1 MPAGYRLP
9 EVTNSA
15 ETAPPAYLVIQE
27 GSRWTDVFSL
37 VPGRRTTIGR
47 SSGSH
52 IVIRHER
59 CSRQH
64 AELFAEDGDWVVR
77 DNASR
82 NGTRIDAQPIHGDQ
96 VIRPGQTLEIAGC
109 QMVFVHDI
117 ADAFEHEAPTAA
129 GNVSEASGTL
139 DEQQTVEGIDAGQ
152 ITHRKGKT
160 QFLDQRFRKA
170 KANEKAGAAQNLFH
184 FAFELSRCESIDAA
198 AESALDTLILHTG
211 VATGA
216 VMRLAESAK
225 SDSSDPNDLVLIAT
239 RQRLHRSYHR
249 VPDFVAETVLRD
261 GEAVLARN
269 IADNAALASPDSR
282 GEISTTSTVC
292 APIRVENRSIGLIH
306 LYSSDDEPSLE
317 PEHLEFALA
326 VAENLGLAFQN
337 LMRQAQLATRLDRSR
352 QKVDQLR
359 QQLGKESKIVG
370 DSPEIRAINEAIRRA
385 APTSATVLIRG
396 ESGVGKELVA
406 QSLHDQSS
414 RSEGPFLCLNCAAL
428 SPSLLESEL
437 FGHEKGAF
445 TGATERKLGKFEAA
459 DGGTLMLDEIGEMS
473 PEIQAKFLRVLE
485 GHAFERVGGNR
496 SIRADVRVVSAT
508 NRDLEAEVREGRFRA
523 DLYFRLHVLEIVI
536 PPLRQRGRDILRL
549 AKHFLKLYCQQMG
562 RKIDGFTVAAEKR
575 LMKYP
580 WPGNIRELKNA
591 IERAVVL
598 TNKSS
603 IDADDLVLSNVHV
616 AGNSDIAPEAGGDFE
631 ELSLLDIER
640 NHILQTLRATGGNKS
655 KAASILGIERSTLDR
670 KLKRFELGPRDWI
683 E

>member
-129 GNVSEASGTL
+129 GNASEASGTL

-170 KANEKAGAAQNLFH
+170 KANENAGAAQNLFH

-370 DSPEIRAINEAIRRA
+370 DSPEIRAISEAIRRA

>member
-1 MPAGYRLP
+1 M
-9 EVTNSA
+9 
-15 ETAPPAYLVIQE
+15 
-27 GSRWTDVFSL
+27 FSL

-64 AELFAEDGDWVVR
+64 AELFAEQGDWIVR

-82 NGTRIDAQPIHGDQ
+82 NGTRIEAQPVHGDQ
-96 VIRPGQTLEIAGC
+96 IIRAGQTLEIAGC

-117 ADAFEHEAPTAA
+117 ADAFECESPTV
-129 GNVSEASGTL
+129 GGGTPEGSGVL
-139 DEQQTVEGIDAGQ
+139 EEQQTVEGIDAGE
-152 ITHRKGKT
+152 ITHRQRKSPFLEQRLRKT
-160 QFLDQRFRKA
+160 KA
-170 KANEKAGAAQNLFH
+170 SESAGAAQKLFQ
-184 FAFELSRCESIDAA
+184 FAFELSRCETIDAA
-198 AESALDTLILHTG
+198 AESALDTLIRHTG

-216 VMRLAESAK
+216 VMRLSDAAKPESN
-225 SDSSDPNDLVLIAT
+225 DPNDLVLIAT

-269 IADNAALASPDSR
+269 IRDDAALASPDSR

-292 APIRVENRSIGLIH
+292 APIRIEKQSIGLLH

-337 LMRQAQLATRLDRSR
+337 LLRQAKLATRLDRSR

-359 QQLGKESKIVG
+359 EQLEKQTKIVG
-370 DSPEIRAINEAIRRA
+370 DSPEIRAISEAIRRA

-406 QSLHDQSS
+406 QSLHDQST

-445 TGATERKLGKFEAA
+445 TGATDRKLGKFEAA

-508 NRDLEAEVREGRFRA
+508 NRDLELEVREGRFRA

-549 AKHFLKLYCQQMG
+549 ANHFLKLYCRQMG
-562 RKIDGFTVAAEKR
+562 RKIEGFTAAAEKR

-580 WPGNIRELKNA
+580 WPGNIRELKNV

-598 TNKSS
+598 TTKTS

-616 AGNSDIAPEAGGDFE
+616 AGSSTDVGNDEVGFE
-631 ELSLLDIER
+631 EQSLLDVER
-640 NHILQTLRATGGNKS
+640 HHILQTLRATAGNKS

-670 KLKRFELGPRDWI
+670 KLKRYDLGPRDWI

>member
-1 MPAGYRLP
+1 M
-9 EVTNSA
+9 
-15 ETAPPAYLVIQE
+15 
-27 GSRWTDVFSL
+27 
-37 VPGRRTTIGR
+37 PGRRTTIGR